1 MRTILAITFIA
12 LFAASAS
19 AQPARPASV
28 RVSEVTAK
36 TTPDDRAR
44 QWLTLLDDGDFDRCW
59 REAGSALKSR
69 TGRAAWAARVK
80 AMREPLGAMS
90 SRDLK
95 SIELF
100 RPDQAVVRYDSA
112 FAHKAKAVES
122 VTLSLE
128 NGGWSVTDYGLQ

>member
-1 MRTILAITFIA
+1 MRPIFTITFLA
-12 LFAASAS
+12 LFVASAP
-19 AQPARPASV
+19 AQPASPAPV

-44 QWLTLLDDGDFDRCW
+44 QWLTLVDDGDYDRCW

-69 TGRAAWAARVK
+69 TGRAAWAAQIK

-100 RPDQAVVRYDSA
+100 RPDQAVVRYDSV
-112 FAHKAKAVES
+112 FAHKAVAVES

-128 NGGWSVTDYGLQ
+128 HGGWSVTDYGVK